1 MKIIQIIIIA
11 TILQGCSVISEHSAL
26 LDAGISLYKEFK
38 PICSKKAFE
47 KYPKKIVLQD
57 VQKSRTKQVKD
68 GMVCD
73 NIQTQTRCK
82 YTYRNVKEYF
92 YVKEHVDINKKSRNR
107 NFMACLK
114 RKCNDLKTTNPTLWY
129 QQKDTYSQNTKM
141 QFCSGRGATYLY
153 KKYGAL

>member
-1 MKIIQIIIIA
+1 MPVYPYTKN
-11 TILQGCSVISEHSAL
+11 LNLSAQ
-26 LDAGISLYKEFK
+26 
-38 PICSKKAFE
+38 KKAFE

-57 VQKSRTKQVKD
+57 VQKSRNKKVKT
-68 GMVCD
+68 GMQCREEVYLSGKESVCTD
-73 NIQTQTRCK
+73 
-82 YTYRNVKEYF
+82 TYKNVKEYF

-141 QFCSGRGATYLY
+141 TFCSGRGATYLY